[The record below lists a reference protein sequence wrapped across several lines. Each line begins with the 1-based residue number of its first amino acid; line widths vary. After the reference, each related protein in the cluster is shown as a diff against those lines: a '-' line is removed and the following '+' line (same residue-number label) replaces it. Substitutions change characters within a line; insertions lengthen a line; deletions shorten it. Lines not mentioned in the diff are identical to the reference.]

1 MPGKNTEKI
10 SFCSIQRPHIES
22 LTPMKNQAKYPRWGR
37 VMHACA
43 TQITQREKARLEALL
58 QAANTD
64 YLEEPDSERVFILG
78 RNNLGYPALLRPVES
93 IVKKARSFVPRRS
106 SRNRPDQ
113 VVNDK
118 ASNAN

>member
-1 MPGKNTEKI
+1 MPEKNTEKI
-10 SFCSIQRPHIES
+10 SFGSIQRPDIDS

-43 TQITQREKARLEALL
+43 TQITQREKAYLESLL

-64 YLEEPDSERVFILG
+64 YLEETDSERVFILG

-106 SRNRPDQ
+106 SRNRHDHAA
-113 VVNDK
+113 NGR